1 MNTLM
6 RNRHAKK
13 STNSATEGKCWYI
26 PHQEVYN
33 ENEPNKVRVVFDC
46 RTEYQGRS
54 ISSEL
59 MSGPDFTNQIIWEL
73 IRFRRQEPI
82 ARLAYID
89 SMLYQVPV
97 PEKHQNLENIKTS
110 KLRFFWWGKN
120 NLDYETADHRT
131 CVLVFG
137 DASSPSYCNFTLN
150 QISTDSVEVF
160 RPAAAQTLKRNFCVD
175 DMLKP

>member
-1 MNTLM
+1 M

-26 PHQEVYN
+26 PHQEVCN
-33 ENEPNKVRVVFDC
+33 ENEPNKVTVVFDC

-54 ISSEL
+54 ISNEF
-59 MSGPDFTNQIIWEL
+59 MSGPDFPNQIIGEL

-89 SMLYQVPV
+89 SKFYQVPV
-97 PEKHQNLENIKTS
+97 PEKDQNF
-110 KLRFFWWGKN
+110 LRFFWWGKN
-120 NLDYETADHRT
+120 NLDYETADHQM
-131 CVLVFG
+131 CVFVFG

-160 RPAAAQTLKRNFCVD
+160 GLAAAQTLKRNFCVD
-175 DMLKP
+175 GMLKP

>member
-1 MNTLM
+1 MLV
-6 RNRHAKK
+6 
-13 STNSATEGKCWYI
+13 I

-33 ENEPNKVRVVFDC
+33 ENEPNKVTVVFDC

-54 ISSEL
+54 ISNEL
-59 MSGPDFTNQIIWEL
+59 MSGPDFTNQIIGEL

-89 SMLYQVPV
+89 SMFYQVPV
-97 PEKHQNLENIKTS
+97 PEKHQNF
-110 KLRFFWWGKN
+110 LRFFWWGKN
-120 NLDYETADHRT
+120 NLDYETADHQM

-160 RPAAAQTLKRNFCVD
+160 GPAAAQTLKRNFCVD
-175 DMLKP
+175 GMLKP